1 MSRIRQRKQKVKH
14 FREPKEGD
22 LFLNAVALGEEKEVE
37 DYLERG
43 GSPHWT
49 DCRGQTAMHVAAQYK
64 QNKILERLLPFFDDE
79 QLNQRDMYGRAAW
92 KVAYFFSNGRGMHL
106 LENRPVNTMNPRMYK
121 SYSFKQKV
129 NKAKKANQTMKADKA
144 NIQQWNMPSYLPQK
158 KSSVIRSPIV
168 YRSANKKQVFIAD
181 KRFLKKSAQKTHFL
195 EKSAQ
200 KAQVDQKAHV
210 LEKSAEKAQ
219 VDQKAHVLEKSA
231 EKAQVAPSSPTIKH
245 IHIAHKK
252 RFLGKSAQ
260 KAQGD

>member
-1 MSRIRQRKQKVKH
+1 MSRIRQRKQRVKH

-22 LFLNAVALGEEKEVE
+22 KFLNAVALGEEKEVE

-106 LENRPVNTMNPRMYK
+106 LENRPVNVLNPRMYK
-121 SYSFKQKV
+121 SYSFKQKANV
-129 NKAKKANQTMKADKA
+129 TKKAKKDDKA
-144 NIQQWNMPSYLPQK
+144 NTQQWNMSSYLPQK

-168 YRSANKKQVFIAD
+168 YRSANRKPVFIAD
-181 KRFLKKSAQKTHFL
+181 KRAQKTNFL

-200 KAQVDQKAHV
+200 KT
-210 LEKSAEKAQ
+210 
-219 VDQKAHVLEKSA
+219 
-231 EKAQVAPSSPTIKH
+231 QVAKVAQDTPSSPTTKR
-245 IHIAHKK
+245 IHIANKT
-252 RFLGKSAQ
+252 RFLKRRLKSL
-260 KAQGD
+260 DR